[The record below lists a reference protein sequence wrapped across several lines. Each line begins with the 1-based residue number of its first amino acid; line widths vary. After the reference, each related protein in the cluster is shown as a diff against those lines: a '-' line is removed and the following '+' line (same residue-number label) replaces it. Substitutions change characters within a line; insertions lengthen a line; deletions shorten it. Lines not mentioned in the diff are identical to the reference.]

1 MHTFKLF
8 KLLVIASVL
17 LVLSSCGGSGDVSS
31 NGGNG
36 GSVPIAVT
44 CSGTATGNLILSGL
58 VLFEKVPHNGSG
70 LNYTAPIP
78 KAPARGVTVEAL
90 NGNTGAVI
98 TSTQTDAAGNYSVTV
113 PANSNIKI
121 RVIAEMVR
129 SGSLPNW
136 QFHVVDNTSSNA
148 QYVMDG
154 SSACTGTKAETRNL
168 TALSGWGGSS
178 YTSTRSAAPLAILD
192 TIYDGI
198 QLVLSADAT
207 ANFPALNI
215 YWSGNNTDV
224 SGNAALGQIT
234 TSHFNGSNGI
244 YLLGDQNND
253 TDEYD
258 PSVIAHEWGH
268 YLEANFSHSDSIG
281 GPHFTGDRLDMRV
294 AFGEGFGNAFSSMVR
309 NNPVYS
315 DSNGSQQA
323 SGFSFNVET
332 ESVAHPG
339 WYSESSVEKILYDL
353 YDSTNDGADADTLT
367 LGFNPIWNV
376 LVNEERTQPVF
387 TSIFKFAAALK
398 AHDPG
403 NAAAIDTLL
412 NAQNIHVTN
421 VYGSTE
427 TNDAGN
433 SNILPIFH
441 VTTLSAAAT
450 NVCVTRAFN
459 RGLGSSD
466 YNVLGMDQYIRFS
479 PPTPGNY
486 QFNVSG
492 NSSGD
497 PDAIFYNDTG
507 ANYHG
512 ASVPGVETF
521 TEMLSN
527 TREYMFE
534 IFDYNMLTDPN
545 SPSTACYTVSVSQL

>member
-1 MHTFKLF
+1 MHTLKPM
-8 KLLVIASVL
+8 VIAFGL
-17 LVLSSCGGSGDVSS
+17 LALSACGGSGNVSN
-31 NGGNG
+31 NGSGG
-36 GSVPIAVT
+36 GSIAVT
-44 CSGTATGNLILSGL
+44 CSGATTGNLNLSGL
-58 VLFEKVPHNGSG
+58 VTFEKVPHNGSG
-70 LNYTAPIP
+70 LDYTAPIP
-78 KAPARGVTVEAL
+78 QAAARGVTVQAL
-90 NGNTGAVI
+90 NGNTGTVI
-98 TSTQTDAAGNYSVTV
+98 TSTQTDASGNYSMSV

-121 RVIAEMVR
+121 RVIAEMVK

-136 QFHVVDNTSSNA
+136 QFHVVDNTNSNA

-154 SSACTGTKAETRNL
+154 SSTCTGTTAETRNL
-168 TALSGWGGSS
+168 IARSGWGGSS
-178 YTSTRSAAPLAILD
+178 YTSTRSAAPFAILD
-192 TIYDGI
+192 TIYDGV

-234 TSHFNGSNGI
+234 TSHFDGSNGI

-268 YLEANFSHSDSIG
+268 YLEANFSRSDSIG
-281 GPHFTGDRLDMRV
+281 GAHFTGDRLDMRV

-309 NNPVYS
+309 NDPVYS
-315 DSNGSQQA
+315 DSNGTQQA
-323 SGFSFNVET
+323 GGFGFNVET

-353 YDSTNDGADADTLT
+353 YDSTNDAVDADTLT

-376 LVNEERTQPVF
+376 LVNEERSQPVF
-387 TSIFKFAAALK
+387 TSIFKFVTALK
-398 AHDPG
+398 ARDPG
-403 NAAAIDTLL
+403 DAAAIDTLL
-412 NAQNIHVTN
+412 NAQNIHVTD

-427 TNDAGN
+427 TNNAGN

-441 VTTLSAAAT
+441 VTTVSAAAT

-479 PPTPGNY
+479 PQTPGNY
-486 QFNVSG
+486 QFTVSG

-521 TEMLSN
+521 TETLSS

-534 IFDYNMLTDPN
+534 VFDYNMLTDPN

>member
-1 MHTFKLF
+1 MHTLKLM
-8 KLLVIASVL
+8 VIAFVPL
-17 LVLSSCGGSGDVSS
+17 ALSACGGSGDVSN
-31 NGGNG
+31 NGGGG
-36 GSVPIAVT
+36 GSIAVT
-44 CSGTATGNLILSGL
+44 CGGATTGNLNLSGL
-58 VLFEKVPHNGSG
+58 VTFEKVPHNGSG
-70 LNYTAPIP
+70 LDYTAPIP
-78 KAPARGVTVEAL
+78 QAAVRGVTVQAL
-90 NGNTGAVI
+90 NGNTAAVI
-98 TSTQTDAAGNYSVTV
+98 TSTQTDASGNYSMSV

-121 RVIAEMVR
+121 RVIAEMVK

-136 QFHVVDNTSSNA
+136 QFHVVDNTNSNA

-154 SSACTGTKAETRNL
+154 SSACTGTVPETRNL
-168 TALSGWGGSS
+168 IARSGWGGNS
-178 YTSTRSAAPLAILD
+178 YTSTRSAAPFAILD
-192 TIYDGI
+192 TIYDGA

-207 ANFPALNI
+207 ANFPALNV

-224 SGNAALGQIT
+224 SGNPALGQIT
-234 TSHFNGSNGI
+234 TSYFDGSNGI

-315 DSNGSQQA
+315 DSNGNQQA

-353 YDSTNDGADADTLT
+353 YDSTNDAVDADTLT
-367 LGFNPIWNV
+367 LGFSPIWNV

-387 TSIFKFAAALK
+387 TSIFKFATALK

-403 NAAAIDTLL
+403 DAAAIDAIL
-412 NAQNIHVTN
+412 NAQNIHDTD

-427 TNDAGN
+427 TNNAGN

-441 VTTLSAAAT
+441 VTTVSAAAT

-466 YNVLGMDQYIRFS
+466 YNVLGMSQYIRFT
-479 PPTPGNY
+479 PQTPGNY
-486 QFNVSG
+486 QFTVSG

-497 PDAIFYNDTG
+497 PDAIFYNETG

-512 ASVPGVETF
+512 TSVPGVETF
-521 TEMLSN
+521 TEALSN